1 MNVYKDCY
9 IDADTCNLERQFY
22 HQRMASGPDDM
33 AAKRHEV
40 DAVTC
45 SSPTPPPPPKSV
57 IKDTSTN

>member
-9 IDADTCNLERQFY
+9 IDADICNLERQFY
-22 HQRMASGPDDM
+22 HQRMVSGPDDM

-45 SSPTPPPPPKSV
+45 SSPTPPPLKS
-57 IKDTSTN
+57 